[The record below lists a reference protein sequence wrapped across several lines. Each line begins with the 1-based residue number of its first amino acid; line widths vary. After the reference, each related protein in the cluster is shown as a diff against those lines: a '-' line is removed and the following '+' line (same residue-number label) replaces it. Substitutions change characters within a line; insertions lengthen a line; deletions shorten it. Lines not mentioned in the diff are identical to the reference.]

1 MDDDE
6 MDPEMDDDEMDP
18 EMDDDDEIAHADDE
32 MDDHDADDVDEIAA
46 AADGV
51 DEIATAADDDVADEE
66 VLPLPP
72 SPAISD
78 ITYESDTSDA
88 LGHAL
93 ETEVRSTFE
102 VGESSTRPRV
112 SPAELRAEL
121 SRLRDDISWCRGRY
135 VSMSRRLCERQS
147 DVKGLRREV
156 KRDRRD
162 IGDVYV
168 TLDEHASRL
177 TDLEKAAVEFREKL
191 ESFEKR
197 MKEIE
202 KLLEQVDSDSS

>member
-6 MDPEMDDDEMDP
+6 MDPEMDG
-18 EMDDDDEIAHADDE
+18 DDDEIAHADDE

-51 DEIATAADDDVADEE
+51 DEIAAAADDDVADEE

-121 SRLRDDISWCRGRY
+121 SRLREDISWCRGRY

-177 TDLEKAAVEFREKL
+177 SDLEKAAVEFREQL

>member
-6 MDPEMDDDEMDP
+6 MDPEMDDDEMD
-18 EMDDDDEIAHADDE
+18 DDDGDDVDEIAA
-32 MDDHDADDVDEIAA
+32 ADDVDEIAA
-46 AADGV
+46 ADDEMDDDDGDDV
-51 DEIATAADDDVADEE
+51 DEIADDDKE

-78 ITYESDTSDA
+78 ITYESDTSEA

-93 ETEVRSTFE
+93 ATEVRSTFE
-102 VGESSTRPRV
+102 VGESSTTPRV

-121 SRLRDDISWCRGRY
+121 SRLREDISWCRGRY

-156 KRDRRD
+156 KHDRRD

-177 TDLEKAAVEFREKL
+177 SDLEKAAVEFREQL